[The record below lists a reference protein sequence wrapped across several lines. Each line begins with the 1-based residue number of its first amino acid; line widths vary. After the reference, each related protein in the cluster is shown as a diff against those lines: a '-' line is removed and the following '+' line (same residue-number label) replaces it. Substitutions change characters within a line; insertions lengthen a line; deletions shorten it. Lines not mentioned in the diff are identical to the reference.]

1 MKQSKLIS
9 TDDPLYAKRVV
20 REVRNMI
27 AAKRGVYV
35 VVDGHRL
42 AVLEV
47 EIYKFAIRARV
58 DYPSKNRVWVNVN
71 TPGFRDDSNQE
82 ITASR
87 TERN

>member
-1 MKQSKLIS
+1 MKRSKLIGLDS
-9 TDDPLYAKRVV
+9 PLYMKRVV
-20 REVRNMI
+20 REVRKMI
-27 AAKRGVYV
+27 ISKRSVYV

-47 EIYKFAIRARV
+47 EIFKFAIRARV
-58 DYPSKNRVWVNVN
+58 DCPSKKRVWVNVN
-71 TPGFRDDSNQE
+71 TIGFRDDNDQE

>member
-1 MKQSKLIS
+1 MKRYELIS
-9 TDDPLYAKRVV
+9 LDSQLYMKRVV
-20 REVRNMI
+20 REVRKMI

-71 TPGFRDDSNQE
+71 TLGFRDDYGRH
-82 ITASR
+82 IAASR
-87 TERN
+87 KERN